1 MQGLFKPS
9 IFDNTKKLENR
20 RRVIPRSV
28 DLYDGSPND
37 PISQA
42 QIAVIDAS
50 AGKPVVASLLNGASD
65 SNNTAA
71 VSTPQRPQPNPF
83 NLLSRLTE
91 AENTPRSSVAGSP
104 GPEGTSTPNPERDT
118 PMGDAEGQPLIF
130 RDPVVE
136 KLKLA
141 DARDNVLPVMPLDH
155 AILESL
161 AQGARGDDRKL
172 RDFFGGIML
181 VGGTSKTPGLREFIE
196 ARLREL
202 RPFYGKEILVGPPP
216 REFDPQVV
224 AWKGGSVFGRLSG
237 HGNDSW
243 ISKTEYDILGAR
255 LLNNKCMFAW

>member
-1 MQGLFKPS
+1 
-9 IFDNTKKLENR
+9 
-20 RRVIPRSV
+20 VVPRSV

-37 PISQA
+37 PTTTA
-42 QIAVIDAS
+42 QLAIIEAAS
-50 AGKPVVASLLNGASD
+50 GKPIAAPVNGTQEASVP
-65 SNNTAA
+65 AA
-71 VSTPQRPQPNPF
+71 TPQRPQPL
-83 NLLSRLTE
+83 NLLGRLNEGE
-91 AENTPRSSVAGSP
+91 ATPRSSVAGSP
-104 GPEGTSTPNPERDT
+104 GPDAGTPNPDRETPGMADT
-118 PMGDAEGQPLIF
+118 DAPLVF
-130 RDPVVE
+130 RDPVLE
-136 KLKLA
+136 KIKIA
-141 DARDNVLPVMPLDH
+141 DERDKILPIIPLDH

-181 VGGTSKTPGLREFIE
+181 VGGASKTPGLREFVE

-224 AWKGGSVFGRLSG
+224 AWKGGSVFGRLSS

-243 ISKTEYDILGAR
+243 ISKYEYDLLGSR

>member
-1 MQGLFKPS
+1 MFKPS
-9 IFDNTKKLENR
+9 IFDNAKKLENR
-20 RRVIPRSV
+20 RKVVPRSV

-42 QIAVIDAS
+42 QIAILETA
-50 AGKPVVASLLNGASD
+50 AGKPVVAAAPVVNGTAD
-65 SNNTAA
+65 STLP

-104 GPEGTSTPNPERDT
+104 GPEGTGTPNPERDT
-118 PMGDAEGQPLIF
+118 PMGDVEGQPLIF
-130 RDPVVE
+130 RDPVLE
-136 KLKLA
+136 KTKLA
-141 DARDNVLPVMPLDH
+141 EARDAVLPVTPLDH

-224 AWKGGSVFGRLSG
+224 AWKGGSVFGRLSS

-243 ISKTEYDILGAR
+243 ISKYEYDMLGAR

>member
-1 MQGLFKPS
+1 MFKPS
-9 IFDNTKKLENR
+9 IFDNAKKLENR
-20 RRVIPRSV
+20 RKVVPRSV

-42 QIAVIDAS
+42 QIAILEAA
-50 AGKPVVASLLNGASD
+50 AGKPVVAAAPVVNG
-65 SNNTAA
+65 TADPTLP

-104 GPEGTSTPNPERDT
+104 GPEGTGTPNPERDT
-118 PMGDAEGQPLIF
+118 PMGDVEGQPLIF
-130 RDPVVE
+130 RDPVLE
-136 KLKLA
+136 KTKLA
-141 DARDNVLPVMPLDH
+141 EARDAILPVTPLDH

-224 AWKGGSVFGRLSG
+224 AWKGGSVFGRLSS

-243 ISKTEYDILGAR
+243 ISKYEYDILGAR